1 VASESFYLST
11 GILLAIIVLVIVRR
25 TYRMI
30 QGARASPGYLFG
42 FLGLYLVLLAFTLV
56 STIVLLPTYSAILD
70 IVLVVIAG
78 LAGYRWVLRHAKL
91 EKRANGEWYYRLGP
105 IIPIVYLVLFIT
117 RLTIDLV
124 VLGLDPFDFYGSGTV
139 SLTQTQIDITILV
152 DALFALSTGLLA
164 ARSFG
169 VYSAYRQAVGQAGSA
184 LPSVGPGGASP

>member
-1 VASESFYLST
+1 MASESFYLST

-56 STIVLLPTYSAILD
+56 STIVLLPAYSAILD
-70 IVLVVIAG
+70 IALVVIAG
-78 LAGYRWVLRHAKL
+78 SAGFPWVLRHVKL

-105 IIPIVYLVLFIT
+105 IIPIVYLVLFVT
-117 RLTIDLV
+117 RLVIDLV

-139 SLTQTQIDITILV
+139 TLTQTQIDITILV

-169 VYSAYRQAVGQAGSA
+169 VYSAYRKAVAQEPSA
-184 LPSVGPGGASP
+184 LSSGGPSRPSP